1 MLPAASARRSAL
13 PVRLPNDFRM
23 TKSAIVRALLFDLD
37 GTLVDTETHTDR
49 AIETIVAKYGV
60 RNYSLPH
67 TETRGRTWAHIADMI
82 RVQTKIGVP
91 ATQLA
96 GELLTLWNEATAD
109 VNPIP
114 GAPEALRAAAACNL
128 KIAVVSSSP
137 LVVIQRLV
145 AKLGAKDL
153 VDAGACVGGDG
164 VFRGKPDPEGFLKAA
179 RALGVDPVEALVCED
194 SHAGLLAARAAGMR
208 SLFIMCCAA
217 DIPGNSAL
225 ATCSCT
231 NYRTLPPKF
240 WEQLASGSGD
250 FAGRAFT

>member
-1 MLPAASARRSAL
+1 M
-13 PVRLPNDFRM
+13 
-23 TKSAIVRALLFDLD
+23 RALLFDLD

-49 AIETIVAKYGV
+49 AIEAVVAKYGV

-91 ATQLA
+91 AVVLA
-96 GELLTLWNEATAD
+96 GELLALWNSATEN
-109 VNPIP
+109 VNPVP
-114 GAPEALRAAAACNL
+114 GAPEALRAAAECKL

-137 LVVIQRLV
+137 LAVIRRLV
-145 AKLGAKDL
+145 AKLGATDL
-153 VDAGACVGGDG
+153 VDADACVGGDG
-164 VFRGKPDPEGFLKAA
+164 VRKGKPDPEGFLKAA
-179 RALGVDPVEALVCED
+179 GALGVDPQEALVCED

-208 SLFIMCCAA
+208 SLFIMCCAS

-231 NYRTLPPKF
+231 NYRTLPAGF
-240 WEQLASGSGD
+240 WEALANGTGD
-250 FAGRAFT
+250 IAGRAFT